1 MNNTR
6 QRESIR
12 DERIARLEMLLT
24 LDEGCNTSL
33 EFTQRLFD
41 WEQGRTES
49 WRTILKVGVQALHDA
64 LTEAKADKAAAVRI
78 LDR

>member
-6 QRESIR
+6 HKESIR

-33 EFTQRLFD
+33 EFAQRLMD

-49 WRTILKVGVQALHDA
+49 WSATFRAGVEALKEALAD
-64 LTEAKADKAAAVRI
+64 AKADKAAAVRI